1 MMRVQLVR
9 AWPHCAEHV
18 HLDVEAGACVGDAL
32 DAAGWRLD
40 AAFVAIAVFGAAA
53 TPQTPL
59 HEGDRIELLRA
70 LQRDPRQARRLR
82 AESAARRERRRD

>member
-1 MMRVQLVR
+1 MRVQLLR
-9 AWPHCAEHV
+9 AWPHRAECV
-18 HLDVEAGACVGDAL
+18 DLEVTADARVGDAL
-32 DAAGWRLD
+32 DAAGWRLEGG
-40 AAFVAIAVFGAAA
+40 FVALAVFGVAA